1 MTWCIWCS
9 LTFTQN
15 VEDLKEWF
23 KSVDSN
29 SDAKISLEELRATF
43 AADDSKE
50 KIDHS
55 DAENGFASMDK
66 DGNGFVTMVEWLAF
80 YVQAAQDAEYE
91 NGERSPLTPKQRQH
105 FRQRFDTYDLDKS
118 SSLSLA
124 EFTAL
129 TLGDDPEM
137 TQDNAKSLFSEFDSD
152 NNGFL
157 SFEEWIGE
165 AHDDP
170 KTAEGEVGNQNAD
183 AGAELQRNAKA
194 AAEAES
200 GKVSNN

>member
-66 DGNGFVTMVEWLAF
+66 DGNGFVSMEEWLAF

-183 AGAELQRNAKA
+183 ASAELQRNAKA